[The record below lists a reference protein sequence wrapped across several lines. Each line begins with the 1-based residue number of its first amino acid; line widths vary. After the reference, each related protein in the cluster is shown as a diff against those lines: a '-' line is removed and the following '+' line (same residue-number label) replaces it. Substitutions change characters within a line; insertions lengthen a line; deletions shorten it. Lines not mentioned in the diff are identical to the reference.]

1 METRI
6 VGSSRAI
13 RDSLEFAAR
22 VAKSDKSVLLLGE
35 TGTGK
40 DLLARRIHELGDRR
54 GKPFVVLNCSS
65 IPEELFEAEL
75 FGFRRGAFTGA
86 DRDKPGLLET
96 AGDGTAFLDE
106 VGELPWLSQAK
117 LLRIID
123 KRELRRVGDTIT
135 KRIGTRF
142 IFATNRDLGAEV
154 RSGRFR
160 MDLYFRISVVQFK
173 IPPLRDRKEDI
184 PLLAAH
190 ILESDIGPSGRV
202 LRLTEEALDK
212 MTSHDFPGNI
222 RELENILGRAS
233 LIAEGAVIR
242 GKDLQWEGG
251 RDHRREERTDRLGA
265 DELKRALDIHRW
277 NKSRAARELR
287 TSRRHLYR
295 LIRKFG
301 ITDGVRDGGGL
312 GDPDEHS

>member
-13 RDSLEFAAR
+13 RDSLEFTAR

-40 DLLARRIHELGDRR
+40 DLLARRIHELGNRR
-54 GKPFVVLNCSS
+54 GKPYVVLNCSS
-65 IPEELFEAEL
+65 IPEGLFEAEL

-86 DRDKPGLLET
+86 DRDKPGLLEV
-96 AGDGTAFLDE
+96 ANNGTAFLDE

-123 KRELRRVGDTIT
+123 KREIRPVGDTNT

-190 ILESDIGPSGRV
+190 ILEREIGPFGRV
-202 LRLTEEALDK
+202 LRLTKEALDK
-212 MTSHDFPGNI
+212 LASHDYPGNI
-222 RELENILGRAS
+222 RELENILDRAS
-233 LIAEGAVIR
+233 LIAEGAIIR
-242 GKDLQWEGG
+242 GKDLLWEKGKELG
-251 RDHRREERTDRLGA
+251 RETGAVRLGVE
-265 DELKRALDIHRW
+265 ELKRALEIHRW
-277 NKSRAARELR
+277 NKSKTARELK

-295 LIRKFG
+295 LLRKFG

-312 GDPDEHS
+312 GNPGEHS

>member
-13 RDSLEFAAR
+13 RDSLEFTAR

-40 DLLARRIHELGDRR
+40 DLLARRIHELGNRR
-54 GKPFVVLNCSS
+54 GKPYVVLNCSS
-65 IPEELFEAEL
+65 IPEGLFEAEL

-86 DRDKPGLLET
+86 DRDKPGLLEV
-96 AGDGTAFLDE
+96 ANNGTAFLDE

-123 KRELRRVGDTIT
+123 KREIRPVGDTNT

-190 ILESDIGPSGRV
+190 ILEREIGPSGRV
-202 LRLTEEALDK
+202 LRLTKEALDK
-212 MTSHDFPGNI
+212 LASHDYPGNI
-222 RELENILGRAS
+222 RELENILDRAS
-233 LIAEGAVIR
+233 LIAEGAIIR
-242 GKDLQWEGG
+242 GKDLLWEKGKELG
-251 RDHRREERTDRLGA
+251 RETGAVRLGVE
-265 DELKRALDIHRW
+265 ELKRALEIHRW
-277 NKSRAARELR
+277 NKSKTARELK

-295 LIRKFG
+295 LLRKFG

-312 GDPDEHS
+312 GNPGEHS

>member
-13 RDSLEFAAR
+13 RDSLEFTAR

-40 DLLARRIHELGDRR
+40 DLLARRIHELGNRR
-54 GKPFVVLNCSS
+54 GKPYVVLNCSS
-65 IPEELFEAEL
+65 IPEGLFEAEL

-86 DRDKPGLLET
+86 DRDKPGLLEV
-96 AGDGTAFLDE
+96 ANNGTAFLDE

-123 KRELRRVGDTIT
+123 KREIRPVGDTNT

-190 ILESDIGPSGRV
+190 ILEREIGPSGRV
-202 LRLTEEALDK
+202 LRLTKEALDK
-212 MTSHDFPGNI
+212 LASHDYPGNI
-222 RELENILGRAS
+222 RELENILDRAS
-233 LIAEGAVIR
+233 LIAEGAIIR
-242 GKDLQWEGG
+242 GKDLLWEKGKELG
-251 RDHRREERTDRLGA
+251 RETGAVRLGVE
-265 DELKRALDIHRW
+265 ELKRALEIHRW
-277 NKSRAARELR
+277 NKSKTARELR

-295 LIRKFG
+295 LLRKFG

-312 GDPDEHS
+312 GNPGEHS